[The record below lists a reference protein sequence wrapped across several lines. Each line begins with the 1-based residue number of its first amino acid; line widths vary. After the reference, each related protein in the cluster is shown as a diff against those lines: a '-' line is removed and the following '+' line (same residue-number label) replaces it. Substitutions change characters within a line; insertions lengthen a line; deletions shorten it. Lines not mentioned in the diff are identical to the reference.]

1 MQENEFET
9 PLMAKLR
16 ELCQALIDD
25 PQYASIKER
34 ITLFMTDEGTR
45 KQYEDL
51 SAKGMMLH
59 NKQES
64 GIPLT
69 EEEIEDFEKDR
80 DALLNNP
87 IAIGFIEAQQ
97 EINEIKNI
105 ILQHVS
111 RTFELGRV
119 PVAEDFYGCDSDCGS
134 GGCSCGH

>member
-119 PVAEDFYGCDSDCGS
+119 PVAEDFYGCSSDCGS